1 MKIETSHYPQFRLLC
16 WSHPGNT
23 VLDGQDASDLYERNW
38 RFVDTEALEDGE
50 RSPIALLTARYGNG
64 IMLAA

>member
-1 MKIETSHYPQFRLLC
+1 MKIETSHYPQLWLLC
-16 WSHPGNT
+16 WSRPGNP
-23 VLDGQDASDLYERNW
+23 VLDDHEAFDLYERNW

-50 RSPIALLTARYGNG
+50 RSLIARLTARYGNG

>member
-1 MKIETSHYPQFRLLC
+1 MKIETSHYPQLWLLC
-16 WSHPGNT
+16 WSRPGNP
-23 VLDGQDASDLYERNW
+23 VLDGQEAFDLYERNW

-50 RSPIALLTARYGNG
+50 RGLIALLTARYGNG